1 MKQAFKLIRQSSI
14 QSQKL
19 ALLGVRQQA
28 VAAAF
33 NRPLFG
39 SSVLSGS
46 NTLFNTPKRFFAASK
61 HFYLPDCVSLVTQD
75 VPTMGDSISEGVV

>member
-1 MKQAFKLIRQSSI
+1 MKQTFKLIRQSSI
-14 QSQKL
+14 HSQKL

-39 SSVLSGS
+39 SSVPSGS
-46 NTLFNTPKRFFAASK
+46 NTLFINTPKRFFAASK
-61 HFYLPDCVSLVTQD
+61 RLPPPYSVLL
-75 VPTMGDSISEGVV
+75 